1 MTEIMT
7 VMNSAEFGEVRT
19 VLRDG
24 EPWFVAADVCKAL
37 ELGNVSRAVERLDDD
52 EKGITPIHTL
62 GGEQEMLIVNEP
74 GLYTLILGSR
84 KAEAKAFK
92 RWITHDVLPSIRKQG
107 YYSMIKDEDLVAIL
121 TERRK
126 ENATYLLEELAD
138 GYEKINVERYEQLK
152 VIWNNLRFDLDLK
165 EVDKLIDEIW
175 RGDGAGAAE
184 AKKHYRDLYFSKLG
198 MSHIYGKW
206 KDPKKPKVRK
216 FVRERE
222 IIQYYEKVAL
232 EEKLKEILNN
242 GGCRIEDCKNSIELL
257 ERRDRAVLK
266 QYYELQDLK
275 AEVKRLK
282 EMVSAAAG

>member
-1 MTEIMT
+1 MTSNIT
-7 VMNSAEFGEVRT
+7 IMNSAEFGEVRT
-19 VLRDG
+19 VLREG
-24 EPWFVAADVCKAL
+24 EPWFVAKDVCDVL
-37 ELGNVSRAVERLDDD
+37 GLGNNRQALARLDDD
-52 EKGITPIHTL
+52 ELASLVMTS
-62 GGEQEMLIVNEP
+62 GGQGREMNIVSES
-74 GLYTLILGSR
+74 GLYSLILTSR
-84 KAEAKAFK
+84 KPEAKAFK

-138 GYEKINVERYEQLK
+138 SYEKVNAERYEQLK

-175 RGDGAGAAE
+175 CGDGAGAAE

-216 FVRERE
+216 FARERE
-222 IIQYYEKVAL
+222 TIRYYEKVAL
-232 EEKLKEILNN
+232 EEKLNEILNN

-266 QYYELQDLK
+266 QYYEIQSLK
-275 AEVKRLK
+275 AENERLK
-282 EMVSAAAG
+282 NMVNAAVN